1 MLDIY
6 QSINREALNESF
18 SRFHHL
24 ISQKK
29 SIFTNP
35 TSGNDTIFLHGRFFI
50 HRIKKRKKKLLLI
63 ACYAAQPQP
72 LNF

>member
-29 SIFTNP
+29 KVS
-35 TSGNDTIFLHGRFFI
+35 L
-50 HRIKKRKKKLLLI
+50 RI
-63 ACYAAQPQP
+63 QP
-72 LNF
+72 LEMIPSFFMEGFLSIELKKERKNSYS